1 MSQTTQQIIGMREVT
16 WQEYEEFLRQR
27 GEVVIEDVRIPLTG
41 RKQVAALQPAEF
53 EMEQT
58 TVWSFPDR
66 GTWATH
72 QGNYRGNWAPQIPRN
87 LILRYTQPGEW
98 VLDPMVGSGT
108 TLVECKLLGRNGIGV
123 DINYEALMLTFDRL
137 NFEPRNLYETL
148 PPTEIRLYHGD
159 ARNLDKIPDESIDLI
174 ATHPPYAN
182 IIAYSKGE
190 TVNGD
195 LSRMRSLTEYL
206 DAMTEV
212 AKECYRVLKPG
223 RHCAILVG
231 DTRRHKHYVPI
242 AFRVMERF
250 LQVGF
255 ILREDVIK
263 VQWKMKSTR
272 ERWQRQPNRDFLLIY
287 HEHLFIF
294 RKPEQNEDVRK
305 FQGSMGPEQSI
316 RIHRLPPH
324 QARFPQLWSPQTTP
338 PQTRPF
344 LWDNQESLPLLG
356 QIQQPLSL
364 FLNLVAT
371 KLQACRLRQGFGWA
385 YSRPLPLETCA
396 CQSPPRVII
405 TQCYAFVKAAG
416 DVIYGSG

>member
-1 MSQTTQQIIGMREVT
+1 MKETKTQTRFKMREVT
-16 WQEYEEFLRQR
+16 WDEYEAFLRER
-27 GEVVIEDVRIPLTG
+27 REVVIEDVKIPLTG
-41 RKQVAALQPAEF
+41 RKQVNTLQPIDF
-53 EMEQT
+53 ELEQT

-66 GTWATH
+66 GAWATH

-137 NFEPRNLYETL
+137 NFEPQNLYETL

-159 ARNLDKIPDESIDLI
+159 ARNLDLIPDESIDLI

-182 IIAYSKGE
+182 IIAYSKGN
-190 TVNGD
+190 TIDGD
-195 LSRMRSLTEYL
+195 LSRFRSLDDYL

-212 AKECYRVLKPG
+212 AMEYYRVLKPG

-272 ERWQRQPNRDFLLIY
+272 ERWQRQAERDFLLIY

-294 RKPEQNEDVRK
+294 RKPESNEDVRK
-305 FQGSMGPEQSI
+305 FQGSMKMEPFIPHHRRHHQSKFPQSLWHHI
-316 RIHRLPPH
+316 VPPH
-324 QARFPQLWSPQTTP
+324 GHPCQRYMPKLPARMGQT
-338 PQTRPF
+338 
-344 LWDNQESLPLLG
+344 
-356 QIQQPLSL
+356 QQPPLPY
-364 FLNLVAT
+364 LNQVAT
-371 KLQACRLRQGFGWA
+371 KLPVHHWRQGLE
-385 YSRPLPLETCA
+385 SSCLQLPSSLVDA
-396 CQSPPRVII
+396 Q
-405 TQCYAFVKAAG
+405 A
-416 DVIYGSG
+416 

>member
-1 MSQTTQQIIGMREVT
+1 MNQTTQLITMREVT

-41 RKQVAALQPAEF
+41 RKQVAVLEPTDF
-53 EMEQT
+53 EPEQT

-159 ARNLDKIPDESIDLI
+159 ARNLDKILDESIDLI

-182 IIAYSKGE
+182 IIAYSKGA

-195 LSRMRSLTEYL
+195 LSRLRSLDEYL

-242 AFRVMERF
+242 AFHVMERF
-250 LQVGF
+250 LKVGF

-272 ERWQRQPNRDFLLIY
+272 ERWQRQPDRDFLLIY

-294 RKPEQNEDVRK
+294 RKPAQAEDTRK
-305 FQGSMGPEQSI
+305 LKDSMAYSAHSSSSMSLSSSSSSHGSVFTTRARGPNISSPSGQERLSRTTQVPSSMKITTVPLLRPGSKSNAVSPLAARTSMGLFTI
-316 RIHRLPPH
+316 TL
-324 QARFPQLWSPQTTP
+324 AF
-338 PQTRPF
+338 RPAI
-344 LWDNQESLPLLG
+344 SVT
-356 QIQQPLSL
+356 S
-364 FLNLVAT
+364 AT
-371 KLQACRLRQGFGWA
+371 HYNSEL
-385 YSRPLPLETCA
+385 CA
-396 CQSPPRVII
+396 CKDGR
-405 TQCYAFVKAAG
+405 
-416 DVIYGSG
+416 